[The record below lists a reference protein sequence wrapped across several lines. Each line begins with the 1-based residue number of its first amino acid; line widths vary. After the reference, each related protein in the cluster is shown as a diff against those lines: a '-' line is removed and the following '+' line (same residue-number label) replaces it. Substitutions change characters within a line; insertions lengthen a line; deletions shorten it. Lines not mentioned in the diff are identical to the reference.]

1 MKKEKT
7 KKGRN
12 KEETSSR
19 KKDKNINPRYKEIL
33 AIIFLIILIMLSLTL
48 TYLKFFSS
56 YVINNDNIKEVPVND
71 SSSIAIHNALKTIV
85 DNFNESENVKKYQLE
100 NNTKLTATV
109 NNYSIFVTHLK
120 DKKNTYEFT
129 YNDLCLTIKVKND
142 NQDEFNVVYKFLIES
157 VQKRIN
163 NYENISEI
171 VDDFLLN
178 NINYVGL
185 DKKTYDDIIEY
196 KINITEKLKKKVTS

>member
-19 KKDKNINPRYKEIL
+19 KKDKNNTRYKEIL
-33 AIIFLIILIMLSLTL
+33 AIIFLIILIMISLTL

-109 NNYSIFVTHLK
+109 NNYSIFVTHFK

-157 VQKRIN
+157 VQ
-163 NYENISEI
+163 
-171 VDDFLLN
+171 
-178 NINYVGL
+178 
-185 DKKTYDDIIEY
+185 
-196 KINITEKLKKKVTS
+196 

>member
-19 KKDKNINPRYKEIL
+19 KKDKNNNTRYKEIL
-33 AIIFLIILIMLSLTL
+33 AIFFLVILIMLSLTL

-56 YVINNDNIKEVPVND
+56 YAVNNDNIKEVPVND

-85 DNFNESENVKKYQLE
+85 DNFNKSENVKKYQLE

-109 NNYSIFVTHLK
+109 NNYSIFVTYSK

-142 NQDEFNVVYKFLIES
+142 NQNEFNAVYKFLIES

>member
-19 KKDKNINPRYKEIL
+19 KKDKNNNTRYKEIL
-33 AIIFLIILIMLSLTL
+33 AIFFLVILIMLSLTL

-71 SSSIAIHNALKTIV
+71 SSSQAIHNALKTIV
-85 DNFNESENVKKYQLE
+85 DNFNKSENVKKYQLE
-100 NNTKLTATV
+100 NNTKLTATA
-109 NNYSIFVTHLK
+109 NNYSIFVTHSK

-142 NQDEFNVVYKFLIES
+142 NQNEFNEVYKFLIES

-185 DKKTYDDIIEY
+185 DKKTYGEIIEY
-196 KINITEKLKKKVTS
+196 KINITEKLKKKMTS

>member
-19 KKDKNINPRYKEIL
+19 KKDKNNNTRYKEML
-33 AIIFLIILIMLSLTL
+33 AIFFLIILIMLSLTL

-71 SSSIAIHNALKTIV
+71 SSSQAIHKALKAIV
-85 DNFNESENVKKYQLE
+85 DNFNKSENVKKYQLE

-129 YNDLCLTIKVKND
+129 YNDLCLTIKVKNN

>member
-19 KKDKNINPRYKEIL
+19 KKDKNNTRYKEIL
-33 AIIFLIILIMLSLTL
+33 AIFFLVILIMLSLTL
-48 TYLKFFSS
+48 TYIKFFSS
-56 YVINNDNIKEVPVND
+56 YVINTDNIKEVPVND
-71 SSSIAIHNALKTIV
+71 SSSQAIHNALKVIV

-109 NNYSIFVTHLK
+109 NNYSIFVNHSK

-129 YNDLCLTIKVKND
+129 YNDLCLSIKVKNN

-157 VQKRIN
+157 IQKRIN

-178 NINYVGL
+178 NINYAGL

>member
-19 KKDKNINPRYKEIL
+19 KKDKNNNTRYKEML
-33 AIIFLIILIMLSLTL
+33 AIFFLIILIMLSLTL

-56 YVINNDNIKEVPVND
+56 YAVNNDNIKEVPVND

-85 DNFNESENVKKYQLE
+85 DNFNKSENVKKYQLE

-109 NNYSIFVTHLK
+109 NNYSIFVTHSK

-129 YNDLCLTIKVKND
+129 YNDLCLTIKVKNN

>member
-19 KKDKNINPRYKEIL
+19 KKDKNNNTRYKEML
-33 AIIFLIILIMLSLTL
+33 AIFFLIILIMLSLTL

-85 DNFNESENVKKYQLE
+85 DNFNKSENVKKYQLE

-109 NNYSIFVTHLK
+109 NNYSIFVTHSK

-129 YNDLCLTIKVKND
+129 YNDLCLTIKVKNN

-178 NINYVGL
+178 NINYAGL

>member
-19 KKDKNINPRYKEIL
+19 KKDKNNNIRYKEML
-33 AIIFLIILIMLSLTL
+33 AIFFLIILIMLSLTL

-56 YVINNDNIKEVPVND
+56 YVINNDNMKEVPVND
-71 SSSIAIHNALKTIV
+71 SSSIAIHNTLKTIV

-109 NNYSIFVTHLK
+109 NNYSIFVTHSK

-142 NQDEFNVVYKFLIES
+142 NQNEFNVVYKFLIES

-185 DKKTYDDIIEY
+185 DKKTYGEIIEY
-196 KINITEKLKKKVTS
+196 KINITEKLKKKMTS

>member
-19 KKDKNINPRYKEIL
+19 KKDKNNNPRCKEIL
-33 AIIFLIILIMLSLTL
+33 AIFFLVILIMLSLTL

-56 YVINNDNIKEVPVND
+56 YIINNDNIKEVPVND

-100 NNTKLTATV
+100 NNAKLTATV
-109 NNYSIFVTHLK
+109 NNYSIFVTHSK

-142 NQDEFNVVYKFLIES
+142 NQNEFNVVYKFLIES

-171 VDDFLLN
+171 VDDYLLN

-185 DKKTYDDIIEY
+185 DKKIYDDIIEY
-196 KINITEKLKKKVTS
+196 KINITEKLKRKVTS

>member
-19 KKDKNINPRYKEIL
+19 KKDKNNDPRYKEIL
-33 AIIFLIILIMLSLTL
+33 AIFFLVILIMLSLTL

-56 YVINNDNIKEVPVND
+56 YIINNDNIKEVPVND

-109 NNYSIFVTHLK
+109 NNYSIFVIHLK
-120 DKKNTYEFT
+120 DNKITYEFT

-185 DKKTYDDIIEY
+185 DKKTNDDIIEY

>member
-19 KKDKNINPRYKEIL
+19 KKDKNNNTRYKEMV
-33 AIIFLIILIMLSLTL
+33 AIFFLIILIMLSLTL

-56 YVINNDNIKEVPVND
+56 YVINNDNIKEVPIND

-85 DNFNESENVKKYQLE
+85 DNFNKSENVKKYQLE

-109 NNYSIFVTHLK
+109 NNYSIFVTHSK

-129 YNDLCLTIKVKND
+129 YNDLCLTIKVKNN

-185 DKKTYDDIIEY
+185 DKKTYGEIIEY
-196 KINITEKLKKKVTS
+196 KINITEKLKKKMTS